1 MFNFWADS
9 DNGST
14 LVLHIGSWGS
24 IPHRST
30 KIYPARLLARSIPF
44 QGIGTGSIPVQ
55 DAKVY
60 IPLVL
65 TAARQSPKLLV
76 GVQIPRGMPF
86 LSLIGLAAM
95 PPCLE
100 RGNRRF
106 ESFMGDHFYSRIV

>member
-1 MFNFWADS
+1 MGAHWFCIS
-9 DNGST
+9 EVGVRSP
-14 LVLHIGSWGS
+14 IG
-24 IPHRST
+24 PP

-76 GVQIPRGMPF
+76 GVQISQGTPILGCVQQT
-86 LSLIGLAAM
+86 LYI
-95 PPCLE
+95 
-100 RGNRRF
+100 
-106 ESFMGDHFYSRIV
+106 